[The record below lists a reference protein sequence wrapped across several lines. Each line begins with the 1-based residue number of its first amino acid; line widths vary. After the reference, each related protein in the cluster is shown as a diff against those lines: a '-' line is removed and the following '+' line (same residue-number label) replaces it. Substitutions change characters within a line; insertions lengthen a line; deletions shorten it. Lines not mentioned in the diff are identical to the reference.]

1 MSAEKEPP
9 TETEEESAEIEPS
22 DEEMEEERPKI
33 IKKRKRKDKV
43 IREIEPEADEA
54 QLIFEITNL
63 LKRARIAIAKEN
75 FIEAVKCYQDAAVA
89 ANMAGNTKREK
100 IYLSRA
106 NELIKEHPELK
117 EAGLQYIKKRK
128 LKAKL
133 REEEEKFSLTRMI
146 SNIIVA
152 AIMLILVYSGIFGAI
167 ILQEIL
173 EEGASYS
180 IPLLWS
186 LSIVIEIF
194 GIIVAYFFGTR
205 YLRWSE

>member
-146 SNIIVA
+146 SNLIVA